1 MRVPS
6 YPFIAYSRQEQG
18 GRGRRGDGEASLS
31 YFLPEVLLQIVL
43 LVITA
48 ADIRTGS
55 ALSKMKLLKP
65 FIINEKAFH
74 SYLKNLYFFK
84 DELGS
89 ITLRLLLYS

>member
-1 MRVPS
+1 M
-6 YPFIAYSRQEQG
+6 
-18 GRGRRGDGEASLS
+18 
-31 YFLPEVLLQIVL
+31 L
-43 LVITA
+43 LVITV